1 MRKYFSMHKLQVE
14 NPEQIMYNNSLL
26 ILTVLGG
33 VKLEGLDR
41 LRVTLKI
48 ELPDSPQPPLRHNLD
63 LYNDTQVEKLVR
75 RTAERLETGTS
86 VIAASLAELTEQLEL
101 YRLQEIKQQAVE
113 PQAKPLTEGERE
125 AAIAHLKMDNLM
137 EQTTADLQGTGIQG
151 EQENSVILYIAMTS
165 RKCHDPLSVI
175 CLAKSG
181 MGKSYLMEKVANCI
195 PDEDKKEHTQFTGN
209 SFYYYKRE
217 EIRGKVFLIEDLDG
231 AQEVLFPIR
240 ELQTKKR
247 ISKTVT
253 IKDKNGQLRTVTL
266 VVEGPVSVIGC
277 TTREKVYEDN
287 ANRSILTYIDTSRE
301 QDARIMNYQKLL
313 RAGQIDDSKEK
324 AIVQKLQN
332 MQKVLQPVKVINP
345 YAPLI
350 ELPQEMFKPRRTL
363 PLLLSFIEAIT
374 FYHQHQRELKAEP
387 ATAEVYIETTPQDI
401 EWAFKLLKETLF
413 RKSDELS
420 GSLREFY
427 EWLKLL
433 TKEHHMEKFYGN
445 DIRKH
450 SRIHPRTLQRYL
462 SELTEYGR
470 IGFIGGSKYKGGY
483 QYSIDTEQPQEQLQA
498 SIDRQIAETLQ
509 KIAAAHAHRQE
520 PGQPENLP
528 AGKAG
533 KKSATVRQRATK
545 PTLAHSNPA
554 QATVTA

>member
-1 MRKYFSMHKLQVE
+1 
-14 NPEQIMYNNSLL
+14 
-26 ILTVLGG
+26 

-86 VIAASLAELTEQLEL
+86 IIAASLAELTQELEL
-101 YRLQEIKQQAVE
+101 YRLEEIKQQVTA
-113 PQAKPLTEGERE
+113 PQARPLTPGEQE
-125 AAIAHLKMDNLM
+125 AAKEHLQAANLM
-137 EQTTADLQGTGIQG
+137 EQTIQDLQATGIQG
-151 EQENSVILYIAMTS
+151 EQDNSMILYLAMTS

-181 MGKSYLMEKVANCI
+181 MGKSYLMEKVANCL
-195 PDEDKKEHTQFTGN
+195 PGEDKKEHTQFTGN

-253 IKDKNGQLRTVTL
+253 IKDKQGQLRTVTL

-287 ANRSILTYIDTSRE
+287 ANRSILIYIDGSKE
-301 QDARIMNYQKLL
+301 QDARIMDYQKQL
-313 RAGQIDDSKEK
+313 RAGIVDDAKEK
-324 AIVQKLQN
+324 ATVQQLQN
-332 MQKVLQPVKVINP
+332 MQKLLQPVRVINP
-345 YAPLI
+345 YATLI
-350 ELPQEMFKPRRTL
+350 ELPQELFKPRRTL

-374 FYHQHQRELKAEP
+374 FYHQHQRPLQAEP
-387 ATAEVYIETTPQDI
+387 STAEVYIETTPRDI

-427 EWLKLL
+427 EWLRLWS
-433 TKEHHMEKFYGN
+433 KEQRLDKFYGN

-462 SELTEYGR
+462 GELAEYGY
-470 IGFIGGSKYKGGY
+470 ISFIGGSKYRSGY
-483 QYSIDTEQPQEQLQA
+483 QYGIDQAALQEQLQA
-498 SIDRQIAETLQ
+498 NIEKQIAETLQ
-509 KIAAAHAHRQE
+509 KVQEAHHARQ
-520 PGQPENLP
+520 QD
-528 AGKAG
+528 
-533 KKSATVRQRATK
+533 SATVRQSATK
-545 PTLAHSNPA
+545 RRVSHSKTV
-554 QATVTA
+554 QAGITA

>member
-1 MRKYFSMHKLQVE
+1 MLKLQIE
-14 NPEQIMYNNSLL
+14 NPEQIIYNNGLL
-26 ILTVLGG
+26 ILTILGG

-86 VIAASLAELTEQLEL
+86 IIAASLAELTEQLEL
-101 YRLQEIKQQAVE
+101 YRLQEIKQQATE
-113 PQAKPLTEGERE
+113 PQAKPLTEGERQTAIE
-125 AAIAHLKMDNLM
+125 NLQAANLM
-137 EQTTADLQGTGIQG
+137 EQTTQDLQAAGIQG

-195 PDEDKKEHTQFTGN
+195 PDEDKKEHTQFSGN
-209 SFYYYKRE
+209 SFYYFKRE

-253 IKDKNGQLRTVTL
+253 IKDKSGQLRTVTL
-266 VVEGPVSVIGC
+266 IVEGPVSVIGC
-277 TTREKVYEDN
+277 TTKEKVYEDN
-287 ANRSILTYIDTSRE
+287 ANRAILIYIDSSKE
-301 QDARIMNYQKLL
+301 QDKRIMDYQKQL
-313 RAGQIDDSKEK
+313 RAGQIDYTREH
-324 AIVQKLQN
+324 ATARKLQN
-332 MQKVLQPVKVINP
+332 MQKVLQPVRVVNP

-387 ATAEVYIETTPQDI
+387 ATAEAYIETTPQDI
-401 EWAFKLLKETLF
+401 ACAFKLLKETLF
-413 RKSDELS
+413 RKSGELS

-427 EWLKLL
+427 EWLKVWAQQ
-433 TKEHHMEKFYGN
+433 HHIEKFYGN
-445 DIRKH
+445 DIRKY
-450 SRIHPRTLQRYL
+450 SRINPRTLQRYL

-470 IGFIGGSKYKGGY
+470 ICFIGGSKYKGGY
-483 QYSIDTEQPQEQLQA
+483 QYSIDTAQPEEQLQA
-498 SIDRQIAETLQ
+498 NIDLQIQETLQ
-509 KIAAAHAHRQE
+509 KVEAAHSQRQ
-520 PGQPENLP
+520 QP
-528 AGKAG
+528 AQTGKPVPTPSG

-545 PTLAHSNPA
+545 PTLAHSNTA

>member
-1 MRKYFSMHKLQVE
+1 MHKLQIE
-14 NPEQIMYNNSLL
+14 NPEQIVYNNGLL

-48 ELPDSPQPPLRHNLD
+48 ELPDSPQPPVRHGLD

-75 RTAERLETGTS
+75 RTAERLEIGTS
-86 VIAASLAELTEQLEL
+86 IIAASLAELTEQLEI
-101 YRLQEIKQQAVE
+101 YRLQEIKQQAIE
-113 PQAKPLTEGERE
+113 PLAKPLTEGEQQI
-125 AAIAHLKMDNLM
+125 AIENLKADNLM
-137 EQTTADLQGTGIQG
+137 EQTTADLQSTGIQG
-151 EQENSVILYIAMTS
+151 EEENSVILYIAMTS

-287 ANRSILTYIDTSRE
+287 ANRSILTYIDSSRE
-301 QDARIMNYQKLL
+301 QDTRIMNYQKQL
-313 RAGQIDDSKEK
+313 RAGGIDYTKER

-332 MQKVLQPVKVINP
+332 MQKVLQPIKVINP

-350 ELPQEMFKPRRTL
+350 DLPQEMFKPRRTL

-374 FYHQHQRELKAEP
+374 FYHQHQRPLLAEP
-387 ATAEVYIETTPQDI
+387 STAEVYIETTPQDI

-427 EWLKLL
+427 EWLRAWA
-433 TKEHHMEKFYGN
+433 KEHHIEKFYGN
-445 DIRKH
+445 DIRKY
-450 SRIHPRTLQRYL
+450 SRINPRTLQRYL

-483 QYSIDTEQPQEQLQA
+483 QYSIDTEQPEEQLQA
-498 SIDRQIAETLQ
+498 NIERQIAETLQ
-509 KIAAAHAHRQE
+509 KIQAAHAGRQE
-520 PGQPENLP
+520 PQPRQPE
-528 AGKAG
+528 K
-533 KKSATVRQRATK
+533 KKSTPVRQRATK
-545 PTLAHSNPA
+545 RALSHSNPS
-554 QATVTA
+554 QPSITA

>member
-1 MRKYFSMHKLQVE
+1 MAKLHIDT
-14 NPEQIMYNNSLL
+14 PEQITYGNNF
-26 ILTVLGG
+26 ITLTVLGG

-75 RTAERLETGTS
+75 RTAERLEIGTS
-86 VIAASLAELTEQLEL
+86 IIAASLSELTQELEA
-101 YRLQEIKQQAVE
+101 YRLEQIKAQQATE
-113 PQAKPLTEGERE
+113 PQARPLTQGEQE
-125 AAIAHLKMDNLM
+125 AAKEHLQAANLM
-137 EQTTADLQGTGIQG
+137 QQTIQDLQATGIQG
-151 EQENSVILYIAMTS
+151 EQDNSMILYLAMTS

-253 IKDKNGQLRTVTL
+253 IKDKQGQLRTVTL

-277 TTREKVYEDN
+277 TTKEKVYEDN
-287 ANRSILTYIDTSRE
+287 ANRSILIYIDGSKE
-301 QDARIMNYQKLL
+301 QDSRIMDYQKKL
-313 RAGQIDDSKEK
+313 RAGQVDDTTER
-324 AIVQKLQN
+324 ATVQKLQN
-332 MQKVLQPVKVINP
+332 MQKLLQPIRVINP

-350 ELPQEMFKPRRTL
+350 DLPRELFKPRRTL

-374 FYHQHQRELKAEP
+374 FYHQHQREMKAEP
-387 ATAEVYIETTPQDI
+387 STAEAYIETTPQDI
-401 EWAFKLLKETLF
+401 ACAFKLLGETLL

-427 EWLKLL
+427 EWLRAWAQAQHLD
-433 TKEHHMEKFYGN
+433 KFYAS

-450 SRIHPRTLQRYL
+450 QRIHPRTLQRYL
-462 SELTEYGR
+462 AELTEYGY
-470 IGFIGGSKYKGGY
+470 ISFIGGSKYRSGY
-483 QYSIDTEQPQEQLQA
+483 QYSIDLATPQEQLQA
-498 SIDRQIAETLQ
+498 GIEGQIAQILDKVT
-509 KIAAAHAHRQE
+509 AAHQE
-520 PGQPENLP
+520 RT
-528 AGKAG
+528 
-533 KKSATVRQRATK
+533 TVRQSATNEK
-545 PTLAHSNPA
+545 SRTQSRHSKRLQHSTTTTTKSKA
-554 QATVTA
+554 DEKITATDGTV

>member
-1 MRKYFSMHKLQVE
+1 
-14 NPEQIMYNNSLL
+14 
-26 ILTVLGG
+26 

-86 VIAASLAELTEQLEL
+86 VVAASLAELTEQLEM
-101 YRLQEIKQQAVE
+101 YRLQEIKQQATE
-113 PQAKPLTEGERE
+113 PQAKPLTEGEQQT
-125 AAIAHLKMDNLM
+125 AIDNMQATNLM
-137 EQTTADLQGTGIQG
+137 EQTIQDLQGAGIQG

-195 PDEDKKEHTQFTGN
+195 PDADKKEHTQFSGN
-209 SFYYYKRE
+209 SFYYFKRE

-266 VVEGPVSVIGC
+266 IVEGPVSVIGC
-277 TTREKVYEDN
+277 TTKEKVYEDN
-287 ANRSILTYIDTSRE
+287 ANRAILIYIDSSKE
-301 QDARIMNYQKLL
+301 QDKRIMDYQKKL
-313 RAGQIDDSKEK
+313 RAGQIDYTKEH
-324 AIVQKLQN
+324 ATAHKLQN
-332 MQKVLQPVKVINP
+332 MQKVLQPVRVVNP
-345 YAPLI
+345 YATLI

-387 ATAEVYIETTPQDI
+387 STAEVYIETAPQDI
-401 EWAFKLLKETLF
+401 EWAFRLLKETLF

-427 EWLKLL
+427 EWLRAWA
-433 TKEHHMEKFYGN
+433 KEHHIEKFYGN

-450 SRIHPRTLQRYL
+450 SRINPRTLQRYL
-462 SELTEYGR
+462 SELTEFGR
-470 IGFIGGSKYKGGY
+470 ITFIGGSKYKAGY
-483 QYSIDTEQPQEQLQA
+483 QYSIDTEQPEEQLQA
-498 SIDRQIAETLQ
+498 NIDHQIRETLQ
-509 KIAAAHAHRQE
+509 KVAAAHSQRQE
-520 PGQPENLP
+520 LAPPE
-528 AGKAG
+528 K

-545 PTLAHSNPA
+545 PALAHSNPP
-554 QATVTA
+554 QETVTV

>member
-1 MRKYFSMHKLQVE
+1 MHKLQVE
-14 NPEQIMYNNSLL
+14 NPEQIVYDNSLL

-101 YRLQEIKQQAVE
+101 YRLQEIKQQATE
-113 PQAKPLTEGERE
+113 PQAKPLTEGEQQTAIDNLQ
-125 AAIAHLKMDNLM
+125 AANLM
-137 EQTTADLQGTGIQG
+137 EQTIQDLQGAGIQG

-195 PDEDKKEHTQFTGN
+195 PDADKKEHTQFSGN
-209 SFYYYKRE
+209 SFYYFKRE

-266 VVEGPVSVIGC
+266 IVEGPVSVIGC
-277 TTREKVYEDN
+277 TTKEKVYEDN
-287 ANRSILTYIDTSRE
+287 ANRAILIYIDSSKE
-301 QDARIMNYQKLL
+301 QDKRIMDYQKRL
-313 RAGQIDDSKEK
+313 RAGHIDYTREH
-324 AIVQKLQN
+324 ATANKLQN
-332 MQKVLQPVKVINP
+332 MQKVLQPLRVVNP
-345 YAPLI
+345 YATLI

-387 ATAEVYIETTPQDI
+387 STAEVYIETTPQDI
-401 EWAFKLLKETLF
+401 EWAFRLLKETLF

-427 EWLKLL
+427 EWLRSWA
-433 TKEHHMEKFYGN
+433 KEHHIEKFYGN
-445 DIRKH
+445 DIRRH
-450 SRIHPRTLQRYL
+450 SRINPRTLQRYL
-462 SELTEYGR
+462 SELTEFGR
-470 IGFIGGSKYKGGY
+470 IAFIGGSKYKGGY
-483 QYSIDTEQPQEQLQA
+483 QYSIDTEQPEEQLQA
-498 SIDRQIAETLQ
+498 NIDKQIRETLQ
-509 KIAAAHAHRQE
+509 KVAEAHSQRQE
-520 PGQPENLP
+520 PAPP
-528 AGKAG
+528 AK
-533 KKSATVRQRATK
+533 KKSAPVRQRATK
-545 PTLAHSNPA
+545 PALSHPNPP
-554 QATVTA
+554 QGTVTA

>member
-1 MRKYFSMHKLQVE
+1 MHKLQVE
-14 NPEQIMYNNSLL
+14 NPEQIVYNNSLL

-75 RTAERLETGTS
+75 RTAERLEAGTS

-101 YRLQEIKQQAVE
+101 YRLQEIKQQATE
-113 PQAKPLTEGERE
+113 PQAKPLTEGEQQTAIE
-125 AAIAHLKMDNLM
+125 NMQAANLM
-137 EQTTADLQGTGIQG
+137 EQTIQDLQGAGIQG

-195 PDEDKKEHTQFTGN
+195 PDADKKEHTQFSGN
-209 SFYYYKRE
+209 SFYYFKRE

-266 VVEGPVSVIGC
+266 IVEGPVSVIGC
-277 TTREKVYEDN
+277 TTKEKVYEDN
-287 ANRSILTYIDTSRE
+287 ANRAILIYIDSSKE
-301 QDARIMNYQKLL
+301 QDKRIMDYQKRL
-313 RAGQIDDSKEK
+313 RAGHIDYTREH
-324 AIVQKLQN
+324 ATAHKLQN
-332 MQKVLQPVKVINP
+332 MQKVLQPVRVVNP
-345 YAPLI
+345 YATLI

-387 ATAEVYIETTPQDI
+387 STAEVYIETTPQDI

-427 EWLKLL
+427 EWLRSWA
-433 TKEHHMEKFYGN
+433 KEHHIEKFYGN

-450 SRIHPRTLQRYL
+450 SRINPRTLQRYL
-462 SELTEYGR
+462 SELTEFGR
-470 IGFIGGSKYKGGY
+470 IAFLGGSKYKAGY
-483 QYSIDTEQPQEQLQA
+483 QYSIDTEQPEEQLQA
-498 SIDRQIAETLQ
+498 NIDKQIRETLQ
-509 KIAAAHAHRQE
+509 KVAEAHSQRQE
-520 PGQPENLP
+520 PAPP
-528 AGKAG
+528 AT

-545 PTLAHSNPA
+545 PTLAHPNPP
-554 QATVTA
+554 QGTVTA

>member
-1 MRKYFSMHKLQVE
+1 MHKLQVE
-14 NPEQIMYNNSLL
+14 NPEQIVYNNGLL

-75 RTAERLETGTS
+75 RTAERLEIGTS

-101 YRLQEIKQQAVE
+101 YRLQEIKQQAIE
-113 PQAKPLTEGERE
+113 PQARPLTEGEQQ
-125 AAIAHLKMDNLM
+125 AAIEHLKSDNLM
-137 EQTTADLQGTGIQG
+137 EQTTADLQSTGIQG

-195 PDEDKKEHTQFTGN
+195 PDEHKKEHTQFTGN

-287 ANRSILTYIDTSRE
+287 ANRSILIYIDSSRE
-301 QDARIMNYQKLL
+301 QDARIMNYQKQL
-313 RAGQIDDSKEK
+313 RAGQVNDTAER

-332 MQKVLQPVKVINP
+332 MQKVLQPIKVINP

-374 FYHQHQRELKAEP
+374 FYHQYQRPLLAEP
-387 ATAEVYIETTPQDI
+387 STAEVYIETSPQDI

-413 RKSDELS
+413 SKSDELS
-420 GSLREFY
+420 GALRGFLEQVKKIKQTNQ
-427 EWLKLL
+427 LD
-433 TKEHHMEKFYGN
+433 KFKAT
-445 DIRKH
+445 DIRQH
-450 SRIHPRTLQRYL
+450 MRIAPRTLQHYL
-462 SELTEYGR
+462 KELADYGYIHITGGKQRTGYEYEIGEAISE
-470 IGFIGGSKYKGGY
+470 S
-483 QYSIDTEQPQEQLQA
+483 QLQ
-498 SIDRQIAETLQ
+498 Q
-509 KIAAAHAHRQE
+509 KINEQVAAVMGKIRKAQQE
-520 PGQPENLP
+520 RETPPSTEPQPD
-528 AGKAG
+528 
-533 KKSATVRQRATK
+533 KKRRRRAT
-545 PTLAHSNPA
+545 A
-554 QATVTA
+554 VVEE

>member
-1 MRKYFSMHKLQVE
+1 MAKLQTDT
-14 NPEQIMYNNSLL
+14 PEQLTYSNGLL
-26 ILTVLGG
+26 TLTVLGG

-86 VIAASLAELTEQLEL
+86 IIAASLAELTQELEL
-101 YRLQEIKQQAVE
+101 YRLEEIKQQVTA
-113 PQAKPLTEGERE
+113 PQARPLTPGEQE
-125 AAIAHLKMDNLM
+125 AAKEHLQAANLM
-137 EQTTADLQGTGIQG
+137 EQTIQDLQATGIQG
-151 EQENSVILYIAMTS
+151 EQDNSMILYLAMTS

-181 MGKSYLMEKVANCI
+181 MGKSYLMEKVANCL
-195 PDEDKKEHTQFTGN
+195 PGEDKKEHTQFTGN

-253 IKDKNGQLRTVTL
+253 IKDKQGQLRTVTL

-287 ANRSILTYIDTSRE
+287 ANRSILIYIDGSKE
-301 QDARIMNYQKLL
+301 QDARIMDYQKQL
-313 RAGQIDDSKEK
+313 RAGIVDDAKEK
-324 AIVQKLQN
+324 ATVQQLQN
-332 MQKVLQPVKVINP
+332 MQKLLQPVRVINP
-345 YAPLI
+345 YATLI
-350 ELPQEMFKPRRTL
+350 ELPQELFKPRRTL

-374 FYHQHQRELKAEP
+374 FYHQHQRPLQAEP
-387 ATAEVYIETTPQDI
+387 STAEVYIETTPRDI

-427 EWLKLL
+427 EWLRLWA
-433 TKEHHMEKFYGN
+433 KEQRLDKFYGN

-462 SELTEYGR
+462 GELAEYGY
-470 IGFIGGSKYKGGY
+470 ISFIGGSKYRSGY
-483 QYSIDTEQPQEQLQA
+483 QYGIDQAAPQEQLQA
-498 SIDRQIAETLQ
+498 NIEKQIADTLQ
-509 KIAAAHAHRQE
+509 KVQEAHQARQ
-520 PGQPENLP
+520 QD
-528 AGKAG
+528 
-533 KKSATVRQRATK
+533 SATVRQGATK
-545 PTLAHSNPA
+545 RRVSHSKAA
-554 QATVTA
+554 QAGITA

>member
-1 MRKYFSMHKLQVE
+1 MHKLQIE
-14 NPEQIMYNNSLL
+14 NAEQIIYNNGLL
-26 ILTVLGG
+26 ILSVLGG
-33 VKLEGLDR
+33 IKLEGLDR

-86 VIAASLAELTEQLEL
+86 IIAASLAELTEQLEL
-101 YRLQEIKQQAVE
+101 YRLQQIKLEATEVQAR
-113 PQAKPLTEGERE
+113 PLTEGERT
-125 AAIAHLKMDNLM
+125 AAIAHLQHKDLM
-137 EQTTADLQGTGIQG
+137 EQTMQDLQASGIQG

-217 EIRGKVFLIEDLDG
+217 EIRSKVFLIEDLDG

-277 TTREKVYEDN
+277 TTKEKVYEDN
-287 ANRSILTYIDTSRE
+287 ANRSILVYIDSSRE
-301 QDARIMNYQKLL
+301 QDTRIMDYQKNL
-313 RAGQIDDSKEK
+313 RAGIINDTKER
-324 AIVQKLQN
+324 AVVQQLQH
-332 MQKVLQPVKVINP
+332 MQQVLQPIKVINP

-374 FYHQHQRELKAEP
+374 FYHQHQRPQQIEQ

-420 GSLREFY
+420 GSIREFY
-427 EWLKLL
+427 EWLKIWAKDNH
-433 TKEHHMEKFYGN
+433 TEKFYGH

-462 SELTEYGR
+462 SELAEYGR
-470 IGFIGGSKYKGGY
+470 INHIGGSKYKGGY
-483 QYSIDTEQPQEQLQA
+483 QYGIDAAQPPEQLQA
-498 SIDRQIAETLQ
+498 NIDKQIQQTLQ
-509 KIAAAHAHRQE
+509 RIAAAYDQREQATQ
-520 PGQPENLP
+520 G
-528 AGKAG
+528 GKQ
-533 KKSATVRQRATK
+533 KSKTVRQRATK
-545 PTLAHSNPA
+545 PPLSHENEVQT
-554 QATVTA
+554 TVTL

>member
-1 MRKYFSMHKLQVE
+1 MKLQIDT
-14 NPEQIMYNNSLL
+14 PEQLTYSNGLL

-75 RTAERLETGTS
+75 RTAERLEIGTS
-86 VIAASLAELTEQLEL
+86 IIAASLAELTQELEM
-101 YRLQEIKQQAVE
+101 YRLQEIKAQATEVV
-113 PQAKPLTEGERE
+113 ARPLTEGERATATE
-125 AAIAHLKMDNLM
+125 YLQAANLM
-137 EQTTADLQGTGIQG
+137 AQTIQDMQVTGIQG
-151 EQENSVILYIAMTS
+151 EQYNSMILYLAMTS

-217 EIRGKVFLIEDLDG
+217 EIRSKVFLIEDLDG

-253 IKDKNGQLRTVTL
+253 IKDKQGQLRTVTL

-287 ANRSILTYIDTSRE
+287 ANRSILIYIDGSKE
-301 QDARIMNYQKLL
+301 QDARIMDYQKKL
-313 RAGQIDDSKEK
+313 RAGQVDDTKEK
-324 AIVQKLQN
+324 ATVQKLQN
-332 MQKVLQPVKVINP
+332 MQKLLQPIRVINP

-350 ELPQEMFKPRRTL
+350 ELPQELFKPRRTL

-374 FYHQHQRELKAEP
+374 FYHQHQRPLQAEP
-387 ATAEVYIETTPQDI
+387 STAEAYIETTPQDI

-427 EWLKLL
+427 EWLRSWAQAQHLD
-433 TKEHHMEKFYGN
+433 KFYGN

-450 SRIHPRTLQRYL
+450 SRINPRTLQRYL
-462 SELTEYGR
+462 AELTEYGR
-470 IGFIGGSKYKGGY
+470 ISFIGGSKYKSGY
-483 QYSIDTEQPQEQLQA
+483 QYSIDLAQPEEALEA
-498 SIDRQIAETLQ
+498 NIEKQIADTLQ
-509 KIAAAHAHRQE
+509 KIQEAHTAR
-520 PGQPENLP
+520 
-528 AGKAG
+528 
-533 KKSATVRQRATK
+533 STTVRQGATK
-545 PTLAHSNPA
+545 RRVSHSKKLQP
-554 QATVTA
+554 TVTA

>member
-1 MRKYFSMHKLQVE
+1 MQRLHIE
-14 NPEQIMYNNSLL
+14 NPEQLIYNNGLL
-26 ILTVLGG
+26 VLTVLGG

-75 RTAERLETGTS
+75 RAAERLETGTS

-101 YRLQEIKQQAVE
+101 YRLQEIKQQATE
-113 PQAKPLTEGERE
+113 PQAKPLTEGEQQT
-125 AAIAHLKMDNLM
+125 AIENLKAVNLM
-137 EQTTADLQGTGIQG
+137 EQTIQDLQATGIQG

-195 PDEDKKEHTQFTGN
+195 PGEDKKEHTQFSGN
-209 SFYYYKRE
+209 SFYYFKRE

-253 IKDKNGQLRTVTL
+253 IKDKQGQLRTVTL
-266 VVEGPVSVIGC
+266 IVEGPVSVIGC

-287 ANRSILTYIDTSRE
+287 ANRAILIYLDGSRE
-301 QDARIMNYQKLL
+301 QDTRIMDYQKKL
-313 RAGQIDDSKEK
+313 RAGLIDYIIES
-324 AIVQKLQN
+324 ATAHKLQN
-332 MQKVLQPVKVINP
+332 MQKVLQPVRVVNP

-401 EWAFKLLKETLF
+401 EWAFNLLKETLF

-427 EWLKLL
+427 EWLKLWA
-433 TKEHHMEKFYGN
+433 KKHHIEKFYGN
-445 DIRKH
+445 DIRKY
-450 SRIHPRTLQRYL
+450 SRINPRTLQRYL

-470 IGFIGGSKYKGGY
+470 ICFIGGSKYKGGY
-483 QYSIDTEQPQEQLQA
+483 QYSIDIQQPEERLQA
-498 SIDRQIAETLQ
+498 NIDLQIQETLQ
-509 KIAAAHAHRQE
+509 KIAAAHSQRQ
-520 PGQPENLP
+520 QPE
-528 AGKAG
+528 K

-545 PTLAHSNPA
+545 PALSHSKPA